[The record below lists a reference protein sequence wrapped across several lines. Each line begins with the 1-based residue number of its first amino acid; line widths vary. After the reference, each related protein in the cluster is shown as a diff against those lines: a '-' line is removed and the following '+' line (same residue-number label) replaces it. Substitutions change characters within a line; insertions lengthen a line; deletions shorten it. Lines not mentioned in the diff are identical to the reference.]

1 MSPLSLSFSLSSTM
15 HLSWGRNLACNWHPC
30 KVGLNTCMAIQF
42 VRGGVIKQ
50 MCVDAVLFGALS
62 AVLKPGIKH
71 PFAIKYP
78 VKRSQFRRQSLPLL
92 PIKLDSSGVQQHK
105 PSPSLS
111 LSLNPLFCLIKKARK
126 MEKITY
132 SRWVGVYSVS
142 AGYILKLLR
151 ISFLAGL
158 NEKNPLWSQIWRI
171 LAWGWRSGC
180 WRYAQ
185 VSLTVHWWC
194 CSELNSLSLSATK
207 KNVLLN

>member
-1 MSPLSLSFSLSSTM
+1 
-15 HLSWGRNLACNWHPC
+15 
-30 KVGLNTCMAIQF
+30 
-42 VRGGVIKQ
+42 
-50 MCVDAVLFGALS
+50 
-62 AVLKPGIKH
+62 
-71 PFAIKYP
+71 
-78 VKRSQFRRQSLPLL
+78 
-92 PIKLDSSGVQQHK
+92 
-105 PSPSLS
+105 
-111 LSLNPLFCLIKKARK
+111 

-194 CSELNSLSLSATK
+194 CSELNYLSLSATTK
-207 KNVLLN
+207 KCSTKLTNLACVPRSLSKIDVSIVPINKVHGEQTVSKRRPFNFRIGCTNLILKLARPFYMQHNLTSTAVVLISFQWLLNKNPLTFSTGIPCFFPIALSVSLPDSYVMISKEIKLTSIKRPSRHQDS